1 MVKDYVVF
9 DLETTGLS
17 PDKDTIIEIGAL
29 KVIQGKVA
37 DRFSE
42 FINPHQKLTQQISE
56 LTGITDDMLAGA
68 RNLQVVVGDFVDF
81 CEDYVVVGHNLGFDY
96 RFTKMAAEK
105 TSVRIKEI
113 RSTQPP
119 ATAPSRNSCAEN
131 DRLAVI
137 CSAMMC
143 RLFFI

>member
-68 RNLQVVVGDFVDF
+68 RNLQVVGEILSIFAKIMW
-81 CEDYVVVGHNLGFDY
+81 L
-96 RFTKMAAEK
+96 
-105 TSVRIKEI
+105 SVIIWGLIIVLPKWLPK
-113 RSTQPP
+113 ST
-119 ATAPSRNSCAEN
+119 
-131 DRLAVI
+131 I
-137 CSAMMC
+137 CLLSM
-143 RLFFI
+143 RVLIL

>member
-81 CEDYVVVGHNLGFDY
+81 CEDYVVVGHRIRNTFFAIDECLKINYIKIQLNIPYTFDDTIKVNLYEQLYINF
-96 RFTKMAAEK
+96 AE
-105 TSVRIKEI
+105 IK
-113 RSTQPP
+113 Q
-119 ATAPSRNSCAEN
+119 A
-131 DRLAVI
+131 L
-137 CSAMMC
+137 
-143 RLFFI
+143 

>member
-42 FINPHQKLTQQISE
+42 FINP
-56 LTGITDDMLAGA
+56 TG
-68 RNLQVVVGDFVDF
+68 
-81 CEDYVVVGHNLGFDY
+81 
-96 RFTKMAAEK
+96 RFTHCHLLHCIVKLYFMIF
-105 TSVRIKEI
+105 T
-113 RSTQPP
+113 
-119 ATAPSRNSCAEN
+119 
-131 DRLAVI
+131 
-137 CSAMMC
+137 
-143 RLFFI
+143 